1 MIRGSAAA
9 GLLVLLW
16 TSAAHA
22 GLALC
27 RRGHDGG
34 RIVEALTR
42 LRASVDPCGE
52 SGQVL
57 AVLDRVEHCARA
69 TYEIC
74 TSRTADRNLFY
85 RPTAAPGRNA
95 PRIITWN
102 PDLRSELERGC
113 DGNPSQSVTR
123 DPVASL
129 LHELVHALEDCEGL
143 EPGEHELEAVRI
155 ENIYRRSAG
164 LCQRRRYGEELLP
177 PAMSTTCTRL
187 RPATVFPRPHS
198 RRTGEGETSSL
209 PPT

>member
-1 MIRGSAAA
+1 MMPRSAAA
-9 GLLVLLW
+9 GLLLFLW
-16 TSAAHA
+16 TSVAHA
-22 GLALC
+22 GLARC
-27 RRGHDGG
+27 PHGNDGG
-34 RIVEALTR
+34 RVVEALTR
-42 LRASVDPCGE
+42 LRASVDPCGQ

-85 RPTAAPGRNA
+85 RPTATPGSNA

-102 PDLRSELERGC
+102 PDLHSELERSC
-113 DGNPSQSVTR
+113 DANPSHPVTR

-164 LCQRRRYGEELLP
+164 LCQRHRYGDEPLP
-177 PAMSTTCTRL
+177 PAMSTTCTPRREV
-187 RPATVFPRPHS
+187 RPANASPRPHTT
-198 RRTGEGETSSL
+198 RTPSFL